1 MGHRRRERCALLAGC
16 GFEEPVCDE
25 QGQVSLVDWLTKA
38 IISQVLQQPRSELRV
53 CRVASQCRVDS
64 NWGHRPFSR
73 VALIDKLNDCERGR
87 SHVDELLT

>member
-1 MGHRRRERCALLAGC
+1 MGHRRRERCALLAG
-16 GFEEPVCDE
+16 FEEPVRDE
-25 QGQVSLVDWLTKA
+25 QGKVSLVDWLTKG
-38 IISQVLQQPRSELRV
+38 IVSQVLQQPRSKLRV
-53 CRVASQCRVDS
+53 CRVASQCRADS